1 MIIKVL
7 RSPRPSVVVPVL
19 GPETNRGALVS
30 LPIHSILTLLGG
42 EWALY
47 YSAATVIVTSSPFFA
62 SLLFHPPPLE
72 LTEHIAC
79 QIANVMEL
87 MQRIVRAACKLI
99 IAG

>member
-1 MIIKVL
+1 MGLILFGRDGYRYFLSFL
-7 RSPRPSVVVPVL
+7 RLPPFPS
-19 GPETNRGALVS
+19 
-30 LPIHSILTLLGG
+30 
-42 EWALY
+42 
-47 YSAATVIVTSSPFFA
+47 
-62 SLLFHPPPLE
+62 PPLE